1 MGWLSKGLGRKFS
14 TKVTLKRWCW
24 RVGGRKTNPV
34 EDVQDEKE
42 RTARQLAL
50 SLFLVFSLSFS
61 LFNEIPALGQHSN
74 QGGDQEQTTSLM
86 PGHAHQ
92 PMLGQWEGSPEGMAY
107 SEFNHALAGVGVVM
121 MGLSELRSGLGITTL
136 AWSRFLLPIG
146 MLASGAYLMIWSDHE
161 AWPIGSMSLA
171 ETLSGDDP
179 EPLQHKIFAVLL
191 LGVGLIELLV
201 RLGRISQRGWNMS
214 LPGFAV
220 LGGFLLFMHE
230 HGPHPA
236 AHQIMIHHTIM
247 GVLALTAASCRL
259 IDEVSEVRKGP
270 KVNQG
275 GRSILK
281 VVWALLIILIGVQLQ
296 FYSES

>member
-1 MGWLSKGLGRKFS
+1 MGWLIKELGRKFS
-14 TKVTLKRWCW
+14 TKVILKRWCGQM
-24 RVGGRKTNPV
+24 GGWKTNRV
-34 EDVQDEKE
+34 EDVQHQKE
-42 RTARQLAL
+42 RIARQLGL

-61 LFNEIPALGQHSN
+61 FFNGIPAFGKYSS
-74 QGGDQEQTTSLM
+74 QGGDHDQIASLM
-86 PGHAHQ
+86 HGHAHQ
-92 PMLGQWEGSPEGMAY
+92 PILGQWEGSPEGIAY
-107 SEFNHALAGVGVVM
+107 SEFNHALAGVGVIMV
-121 MGLSELRSGLGITTL
+121 GLSELRSGLGITTL

-146 MLASGAYLMIWSDHE
+146 MLVSGAYLMIWSDHE

-179 EPLQHKIFAVLL
+179 GPLQHKIFAVLL

-236 AHQIMIHHTIM
+236 SHQIMIHHTIM

-270 KVNQG
+270 TVNQG

-281 VVWALLIILIGVQLQ
+281 VVWALLIILIGVQLL

>member
-24 RVGGRKTNPV
+24 RVGGRKASPV

-42 RTARQLAL
+42 RIARQLAL

-61 LFNEIPALGQHSN
+61 LFNEIPALGQHSS
-74 QGGDQEQTTSLM
+74 QGGDHEQTTSLM
-86 PGHAHQ
+86 PGHAHP
-92 PMLGQWEGSPEGMAY
+92 PMPGQWEGSPEGIAY
-107 SEFNHALAGVGVVM
+107 SEFNHALAGVGVIMV
-121 MGLSELRSGLGITTL
+121 GLSELRSGLGITAL

-179 EPLQHKIFAVLL
+179 EPLQHKTFAVLL
-191 LGVGLIELLV
+191 LGVGMIELLV
-201 RLGRISQRGWNMS
+201 RLGRIPQRGWNVS
-214 LPGFAV
+214 LPGFAI
-220 LGGFLLFMHE
+220 LGGFLLFMHQ

-247 GVLALTAASCRL
+247 GMLAITAGSCRL
-259 IDEVSEVRKGP
+259 VDEYAEVRKGQ
-270 KVNQG
+270 KANRE
-275 GRSILK
+275 GRSNLK
-281 VVWALLIILIGVQLQ
+281 VLWAILVTLIGVQLL